1 MKEFARTANGYD
13 PEQVNKFLDQV
24 IDHIEKIISE
34 MKNKDELIKNLEE
47 ENRQVSKLKEE
58 LEKYKSMENTLNTAI
73 VMAQK
78 TSDQIKA
85 NANRESELIITDARH
100 NANRVVN
107 EALLRAEK
115 IEMDSATLK
124 RNVSMFKRK
133 LRNIIEDQLALVD
146 EIDKEDF

>member
-13 PEQVNKFLDQV
+13 PNEVNQFLDQV
-24 IDHIEKIISE
+24 IDHIERIISE
-34 MKNKDELIKNLEE
+34 MKSKDELIKNLED
-47 ENRQVSKLKEE
+47 ENKEVQKLKDE
-58 LEKYKSMENTLNTAI
+58 LEKYKGMENTLNNAI
-73 VMAQK
+73 IMAQR

-124 RNVSMFKRK
+124 RNVTIFKRK
-133 LRNIIEDQLALVD
+133 LRNIIEDQLAMVD

>member
-13 PEQVNKFLDQV
+13 PEEVNKFLDQV

-34 MKNKDELIKNLEE
+34 MKTKDELIKNLEQ
-47 ENRQVSKLKEE
+47 ENKQVAKLKDE

-73 VMAQK
+73 VMAQR

>member
-78 TSDQIKA
+78 ASDQIKA
-85 NANRESELIITDARH
+85 NANRESERIITDARH

>member
-13 PEQVNKFLDQV
+13 PEEVNRFLDQV

-34 MKNKDELIKNLEE
+34 MKTKDELIKNLEQ
-47 ENRQVSKLKEE
+47 ENKQVAKLKDE

-73 VMAQK
+73 VMAQR